1 MKNTFLN
8 KVLKGLSGDDI
19 LEETGEDY
27 VEIDMN
33 KSEDQANKILVEPFT
48 IQDFADIKEPL
59 DALRD
64 GNIIGLLNIAPLREK
79 DIHELKRSLNK
90 IKKTCQA
97 LDGDIAGF
105 GEDWV
110 VITPSFARIFRQGLE
125 SASAEQI

>member
-33 KSEDQANKILVEPFT
+33 KSEDQANKILVKPFT